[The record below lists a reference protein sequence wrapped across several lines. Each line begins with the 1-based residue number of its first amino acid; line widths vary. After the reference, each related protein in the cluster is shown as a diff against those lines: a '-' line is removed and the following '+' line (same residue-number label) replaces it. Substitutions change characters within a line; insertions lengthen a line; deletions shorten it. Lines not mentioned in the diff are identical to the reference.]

1 MSKNEMR
8 SSGERRS
15 AVHDNADPWDSVC
28 RCGFRVCGCHCAGA
42 DFWRM
47 DRRRSIRH
55 LRDAV
60 QRSRL
65 CCAVQ
70 SLFRVHEE
78 RTHLLRRGLFNIQD
92 DNLLRE
98 CWL

>member
-47 DRRRSIRH
+47 DRR
-55 LRDAV
+55 
-60 QRSRL
+60 
-65 CCAVQ
+65 
-70 SLFRVHEE
+70 
-78 RTHLLRRGLFNIQD
+78 
-92 DNLLRE
+92 
-98 CWL
+98 

>member
-1 MSKNEMR
+1 MSKKEMR

-15 AVHDNADPWDSVC
+15 AVHDNAGPWDSVC

-65 CCAVQ
+65 RRAVQ
-70 SLFRVHEE
+70 PLSGVHEE
-78 RTHLLRRGLFNIQD
+78 SPSVLIAQIEPLQCRFYL
-92 DNLLRE
+92 
-98 CWL
+98 